1 MAYDDLAPAIRI
13 FVEDTELTT
22 DVTKYVTHCEVDLSM
37 GIADQIKLT
46 VVNPLTD
53 KFGRGYTGE
62 YLFLDGKT
70 FQPGNEVEVWMG
82 YGAATAF
89 VGRGVIQKQLPTF
102 PDADEIPTLTIIA
115 LDASVRMM
123 EGEDAAEAAV
133 WDDVSHSDIVTEMA
147 NKYGFLANIETITN
161 TEVKTVKK
169 RGMSDYRFIQ
179 GLANLHGFTFKVA
192 WDTGTEAWHLY
203 FRSKPVE
210 SQEKAYTFTY
220 NNGQDS
226 TLLSF
231 DPQFGL
237 RDTPSA
243 VKVLYFDRATRTW
256 EQVLVEEVKEG
267 EKPKPNAK
275 DVAEKMTEAVTSSTA
290 FRIAAEG
297 VSVEVVPERGFK
309 SPEEAQL
316 FAERWLRARK
326 DHFITGRGKTIGL
339 EKLRAGEVHAL
350 AGIGIQLGGDWEFS
364 TVTHI
369 FDSNSGYRCEFFAHK
384 VMS

>member
-1 MAYDDLAPAIRI
+1 MAFDDLAPSIRI
-13 FVEDTELTT
+13 YVEDNELTSE
-22 DVTKYVTHCEVDLSM
+22 VTKYVTRCEVDLSI

-46 VVNPLTD
+46 VANPLTD
-53 KFGRGYTGE
+53 KFGRGYVGE

-82 YGAATAF
+82 YGANAAF
-89 VGRGVIQKQLPTF
+89 VGRGVIQKQLPSF
-102 PDADEIPTLTIIA
+102 PDGDEVPTLTILA

-123 EGEDAAEAAV
+123 EGEESSEAAA
-133 WDDVSHSDIVTEMA
+133 WEDLSHSDIVTEIA
-147 NKYGFLANIETITN
+147 NKYGFIGNIETITN
-161 TEVKTVKK
+161 AEVKTVKK
-169 RGMSDYRFIQ
+169 RGMSDYRFVQ

-192 WDTGTEAWHLY
+192 WNPDLKAWALY
-203 FRSKPVE
+203 FRSKAVD
-210 SQEKAYTFTY
+210 SQEKTYTFSY
-220 NNGQDS
+220 NNGQAS
-226 TLLSF
+226 TLLSL

-243 VKVLYFDRATRTW
+243 VKVLYFDRATRAW
-256 EQVLVEEVKEG
+256 EQVIVEETKEG
-267 EKPKPNAK
+267 EKGKASK
-275 DVAEKMTEAVTSSTA
+275 DVTERMIESVTSSTA

-297 VSVEVVPERGFK
+297 VAVEVVPERPFK

-326 DHFITGRGKTIGL
+326 NHFITGRGKTIGL

-350 AGIGIQLGGDWEFS
+350 AGIGAQLSGDWEFS

-369 FDSNSGYRCEFFAHK
+369 FDNNNGYRCEFFAHK
-384 VMS
+384 VIG